1 MEAEKFVVRK
11 MLKGLKERERDPC
24 IFF

>member
-11 MLKGLKERERDPC
+11 ILKGLKERERDPC